1 MLTTVASPLTRDQM
15 IAMVDDGTRPQQQPS
30 PWRQWVVR
38 MVLQPLLWAAW
49 VRSKVVLREE
59 W

>member
-1 MLTTVASPLTRDQM
+1 MLTTVSSALSHDQM
-15 IAMVDDGTRPQQQPS
+15 LIMADEVKLQKTPS

-38 MVLQPLLWAAW
+38 VVLQPFLWAAW
-49 VRSKVVLREE
+49 VRSKVILRED

>member
-1 MLTTVASPLTRDQM
+1 MLTTVSSTLSQDQLL
-15 IAMVDDGTRPQQQPS
+15 ILADEVEQKKTPS

-38 MVLQPLLWAAW
+38 VVLQPFLWAAW
-49 VRSKVVLREE
+49 FRSKVILREE

>member
-1 MLTTVASPLTRDQM
+1 MMTTVASPLTQTQM
-15 IAMVDDGTRPQQQPS
+15 IPVVDGAKQQPS

-38 MVLQPLLWAAW
+38 VVLKPFLWAAW
-49 VRSKVVLREE
+49 VRSKVILRED

>member
-15 IAMVDDGTRPQQQPS
+15 LSMVDDGAEQPPH
-30 PWRQWVVR
+30 PWRQRVVR
-38 MVLQPLLWAAW
+38 VVLQPFLWAAW
-49 VRSKVVLREE
+49 VRSKVILREE